1 MKIGEASF
9 RWAWYGAITL
19 VGVLT
24 YFYGLDS
31 QHIPKNGDEYPYEH
45 ITRLTAAS
53 GHLLPLQSELNGMR
67 NTKPPLLTWQGIA
80 STDWGQHWTLWHL
93 RYPSV
98 VYTLL
103 TALMAFL
110 LAWRISGRLEAGLIA
125 LLTFLAFYSTY
136 RYGRPYLTNAPETF
150 WLFLPFFVLLYW
162 HPASFGS
169 RLFVPLLLGIGTGIG
184 LLYKSF
190 ALAMP
195 IGIAISWWYLHYREY
210 RWPRFL
216 AEDSWKVVVILTT
229 ALALFSAWFL
239 LDPDPQAVWTE
250 FVISENAGKLPSPGG
265 SYLSRLLWSTDSI
278 WTMVLAYPYNA
289 GALLFP
295 VAALMLGS
303 YKRRDNMDRPE
314 KLLWIWIIVLA
325 AFFTIPSQRTPRNL
339 LAAMPALAV
348 LCALNWDRISRK
360 AFIASVLLTG
370 AVVAVM
376 VYLSVRLQQDLAGD
390 HLYSLAYWCLVA
402 FTGVLVL
409 VAVFVPSLT
418 RSITNAAIILAYC
431 CLSATL
437 RPFDAEHGD
446 YSADV
451 QRYLNG
457 KVVWVP
463 CDFRAKD
470 EGYRFIF
477 PGIEVHGYRDDR
489 GRTISELEKQYP
501 LFAARVPLDEAN
513 CTDCKVIGERLNL
526 HGRQNSAEIKEML
539 RGAIAKYLFVKERL
553 IESQQVALD
562 GMPSHVTEGC
572 R

>member
-1 MKIGEASF
+1 MKIGGPAI
-9 RWAWYGAITL
+9 RWAWYGVITL

-24 YFYGLDS
+24 YFYALDS

-80 STDWGQHWTLWHL
+80 STDWGQHWTLWNL

-103 TALMAFL
+103 TGFMAFL
-110 LAWRISGRLEAGLIA
+110 LGWKISHRLETGFVAV
-125 LLTFLAFYSTY
+125 LTFLAFYSTY
-136 RYGRPYLTNAPETF
+136 RYGRPYLTNAPEVF
-150 WLFLPFFVLLYW
+150 WLFLPFFILLYW
-162 HPASFGS
+162 SPASFSS
-169 RLFVPLLLGIGTGIG
+169 RLLVPLLLGIGAGIG
-184 LLYKSF
+184 FLYKSF
-190 ALAMP
+190 ALVVP
-195 IGIAISWWYLHYREY
+195 VGIAISWWYLRYREY
-210 RWPRFL
+210 RWRLFL
-216 AEDSWKVVVILTT
+216 AEDSWKIAVTVTI
-229 ALALFSAWFL
+229 ALALFGVWFL

-250 FVISENAGKLPSPGG
+250 FVVSENAGKLSPNTG
-265 SYLSRLLWSTDSI
+265 SYLAKLLWSTDSI
-278 WTMVLAYPYNA
+278 WTMALAYPYNA

-295 VAALMLGS
+295 VVALMLGS
-303 YKRRDNMDRPE
+303 YKRRKDLDRSE

-348 LCALNWDRISRK
+348 LCALNWERISRK
-360 AFIASVLLTG
+360 TFIASVLLTG

-376 VYLSVRLQQDLAGD
+376 VYISVRLQQELPND
-390 HLYSLAYWCLVA
+390 HLYSLAYWSLVA

-418 RSITNAAIILAYC
+418 RSVTNAAIILMYC
-431 CLSATL
+431 CLSAML
-437 RPFDAEHGD
+437 RPFDVEHGA

-451 QRYLNG
+451 QRYVNG

-489 GRTISELEKQYP
+489 DRTIPELEKQYP
-501 LFAARVPLDEAN
+501 LFAFRVPLDEAD
-513 CTDCKVIGERLNL
+513 CTECKVIGERLNL
-526 HGRQNSAEIKEML
+526 RGRQNSAEIKEML
-539 RGAIAKYLFVKERL
+539 RGAIEKHLFVKERL
-553 IESQQVALD
+553 IESQEIALD
-562 GMPSHVTEGC
+562 GIPSHVTEGC

>member
-1 MKIGEASF
+1 MNIDRPSI
-9 RWAWYGAITL
+9 RLAWYGIIAL
-19 VGVLT
+19 VGVFT
-24 YFYGLDS
+24 YFYGLNS

-80 STDWGQHWTLWHL
+80 STDWGQHWTLWRL

-103 TALMAFL
+103 TGLLAFL
-110 LAWRISGRLEAGLIA
+110 LGWKVSRRIETGFVA
-125 LLTFLAFYSTY
+125 LLTFLAFYSTF

-150 WLFLPFFVLLYW
+150 WLFLPFFFLLYW

-190 ALAMP
+190 ALAVP
-195 IGIAISWWYLHYREY
+195 VGIAISWWYLHYREY
-210 RWPRFL
+210 RWPLFL
-216 AEDSWKVVVILTT
+216 AEDSWKIVVILTT
-229 ALALFSAWFL
+229 ALALFSTWFL
-239 LDPDPQAVWTE
+239 LDPDPRAVWTE
-250 FVISENAGKLPSPGG
+250 FVVSENAGKLPASGS
-265 SYLSRLLWSTDSI
+265 SYLSRLLWGTDSL
-278 WTMVLAYPYNA
+278 WTMLLAYPYNA

-295 VAALMLGS
+295 VVALMLGS
-303 YKRRDNMDRPE
+303 YQRRKNMGGPE
-314 KLLWIWIIVLA
+314 KLLWIWVIVLA
-325 AFFTIPSQRTPRNL
+325 VFFTIPSWRTPRNL

-348 LCALNWDRISRK
+348 LCALNWERISRK

-370 AVVAVM
+370 AAAAVM
-376 VYLSVRLQQDLAGD
+376 VYLSLRLQQGLAD
-390 HLYSLAYWCLVA
+390 EHLYSLAYWSLVA
-402 FTGVLVL
+402 FIGVLVL

-418 RSITNAAIILAYC
+418 RSLTNAIIILTFC
-431 CLSATL
+431 CLSAML
-437 RPFDAEHGD
+437 RPFDAGRGD
-446 YSADV
+446 YDADV
-451 QRYLNG
+451 QRYVSG
-457 KVVWVP
+457 RQVWVP

-477 PGIEVHGYRDDR
+477 PGVEVHGYRGDR

-501 LFAARVPLDEAN
+501 LFAARVPLDEPD
-513 CTDCKVIGERLNL
+513 CRDCKVIGERLYL
-526 HGRQNSAEIKEML
+526 HGRQNSDEIKEML
-539 RGAIAKYLFVKERL
+539 GGAITKHLFVKERL
-553 IESQQVALD
+553 IESQEVSLD
-562 GMPSHVTEGC
+562 GTASHVTEGC